1 MAKPWE
7 DNFSKL
13 VESNLQVAENKEWRF
28 SVEEHTTKG
37 TMQINFREFKSSTV
51 EGGYNGPTK
60 NGFIFR
66 IQTKEDYDNFKESV
80 FNFLNKVEEF
90 L

>member
-1 MAKPWE
+1 MAKIWE

-13 VESNLQVAENKEWRF
+13 IESNLPTAENKEWRF
-28 SVEEHTTKG
+28 SLEEHTTKG
-37 TMQINFREFKSSTV
+37 TMQINFREFKSSNV

-60 NGFIFR
+60 NGFIFK
-66 IQTKEDYDNFKESV
+66 IQTKEDYLKLKSAMFEFMDKI
-80 FNFLNKVEEF
+80 EEF